1 MSKLSASACRWREDG
16 GGEAAGA
23 RSLAFIAE
31 LGIPVRLRQESD
43 DFTQPITGLAI
54 CDGGVVIDPK
64 VEIWPGDLLHEAGH
78 IAVVEG
84 ERRPTLGA
92 LEPDQ
97 DEEYMAIAWSYAA
110 AKICDVGLRELFH
123 AEGEFVGHPRRDDLR
138 LRVLEH
144 KPGRAGQV
152 ARRMIPRVL
161 AVHHHHPAKRP
172 AGKVRREAVQAAQ
185 QGGFP
190 AS

>member
-1 MSKLSASACRWREDG
+1 MSTLPASACRWRMEG

-31 LGIPVRLRQESD
+31 LGIPVRLRQESE

-54 CDGGVVIDPK
+54 CDGGVVIDPE

-123 AEGEFVGHPRRDDLR
+123 AEGYKGSYEFARTCYATGQFVGADGLAAHGMTMLDLSR
-138 LRVLEH
+138 ALATGVPSYPNMIRWLR
-144 KPGRAGQV
+144 
-152 ARRMIPRVL
+152 
-161 AVHHHHPAKRP
+161 
-172 AGKVRREAVQAAQ
+172 
-185 QGGFP
+185 
-190 AS
+190 